1 MAEKFLHIWK
11 LQPPMRFERSNFE
24 GARMRIVKSTE
35 VMIAAQAK
43 PAVDFAVLVFSGSGY
58 RCLSKARSRA
68 RPV

>member
-1 MAEKFLHIWK
+1 MMGMHIWK

-43 PAVDFAVLVFSGSGY
+43 PASAVDFAVLVFSGSEN
-58 RCLSKARSRA
+58 R
-68 RPV
+68 